1 MNTESIVYPGYI
13 MGKQLKEAWSEGLTR
28 IEVSFYATSCQIEK
42 EFFDRNFIPNA
53 REVIDSMLFNLNMD
67 GNCYSKVDTGKL
79 LEAFID
85 KAKSKQLFI

>member
-1 MNTESIVYPGYI
+1 MNTESLMYPDYI

-28 IEVSFYATSCQIEK
+28 IEISFYASSRQIEK
-42 EFFDRNFIPNA
+42 QFFDRKFIPNA
-53 REVIDSMLFNLNMD
+53 KDVIDSMLFNLNID

-85 KAKSKQLFI
+85 KAK

>member
-13 MGKQLKEAWSEGLTR
+13 MGKQLKEVWSEGLTR
-28 IEVSFYATSCQIEK
+28 IEVSFYASSCQIEK
-42 EFFDRNFIPNA
+42 QFFDRCFIPNA
-53 REVIDSMLFNLNMD
+53 RDVIDSMLFNLNIN
-67 GNCYSKVDTGKL
+67 GECYSKVDTGKL